1 MYLCVVKP
9 KLIIFDF
16 DGTLG
21 DTRQNII
28 MTLQRT
34 MRERGLELRDEATCA
49 STIGLT
55 LHDSFLK
62 MYPAMSD
69 VEATECVKHYRDIF
83 YQSIEECIPQLF
95 DGVRWTLERLRE
107 RDIVL
112 SIASSRSSPSL
123 LLFMRRMGIAEHFSY
138 ILGSD
143 SVTRHKPDPEPVLMT
158 LRELGF
164 KPSEALVVGDMP
176 VDIAMAH
183 NAEVGAVGVSYG
195 NATRAELEASGA
207 ELIIDNLTELLEYIE

>member
-1 MYLCVVKP
+1 MKP

-34 MRERGLELRDEATCA
+34 MRERGMEVRDDATCA

-55 LHDSFLK
+55 LHDSFLR
-62 MYPAMSD
+62 MYPEMSEG
-69 VEATECVKHYRDIF
+69 EAAECVKHYRDIF

-95 DGVRWTLERLRE
+95 DGVMWTLQKLRE
-107 RDIVL
+107 RNIVL

-123 LLFMRRMGIAEHFSY
+123 KLFMRSMGIADYFSY

-143 SVTRHKPDPEPVLMT
+143 NVERHKPEPEPVLKT
-158 LRELGF
+158 LDELGF
-164 KPSEALVVGDMP
+164 TPSEAIVVGDMP
-176 VDIAMAH
+176 VDVAMAH
-183 NAEVGAVGVSYG
+183 NAGVRAVAVSYG
-195 NATRAELEASGA
+195 NATREELELSGA
-207 ELIIDNLTELLEYIE
+207 EVVINNIADLLAYIE

>member
-1 MYLCVVKP
+1 MKP

-28 MTLQRT
+28 TTLQRT
-34 MRERGLELRDEATCA
+34 MRERGLELRDETTCA

-55 LHDSFLK
+55 LHDSFLR
-62 MYPAMSD
+62 MYPTMSD
-69 VEATECVKHYRDIF
+69 EEATECVKHYREIF
-83 YQSIEECIPQLF
+83 YESIEECIPQLF
-95 DGVRWTLERLRE
+95 DGVGWTLQKLRE

-123 LLFMRRMGIAEHFSY
+123 LLFMRSMGIAESFSLV
-138 ILGSD
+138 LGSD
-143 SVTRHKPDPEPVLMT
+143 NVAHHKPHPEPVLMT

-164 KPSEALVVGDMP
+164 EPAEALVVGDMP
-176 VDIAMAH
+176 VDIEMAH
-183 NAEVGAVGVSYG
+183 NAGVRAVGVSYG
-195 NATRAELEASGA
+195 NATREELEASGA
-207 ELIIDNLTELLEYIE
+207 ELVVDNLAELLEYIE

>member
-1 MYLCVVKP
+1 MRP

-34 MRERGLELRDEATCA
+34 MRERNLELRDEATCA

-55 LHDSFLK
+55 LHDSFLR
-62 MYPAMSD
+62 MYPGMGD
-69 VEATECVKHYRDIF
+69 DEAAECVKHYRDIF
-83 YQSIEECIPQLF
+83 YQSIDECIPKLF
-95 DGVRWTLERLRE
+95 GGVAWTLERLRE
-107 RDIVL
+107 QDIVL

-123 LLFMRRMGIAEHFSY
+123 LLFMRSMGIAEMFSY
-138 ILGSD
+138 VLGSD
-143 SVTRHKPDPEPVLMT
+143 NVLGHKPDPEPVLKT

-176 VDIAMAH
+176 VDIEMAH
-183 NAEVGAVGVSYG
+183 NAGVRAVGVSYG
-195 NATRAELEASGA
+195 NATQEELEAAGA
-207 ELIIDNLTELLEYIE
+207 DVVIDDLAQLLDYIE

>member
-1 MYLCVVKP
+1 MKP

-34 MRERGLELRDEATCA
+34 MRERGLELRDETTCA

-123 LLFMRRMGIAEHFSY
+123 LLFMRRMGIAEYFSY

-195 NATRAELEASGA
+195 NATREELEASGA
-207 ELIIDNLTELLEYIE
+207 ELIVDNITELLEYIE